1 MSVLITL
8 IITASILFLTYLS
21 LRVNSKRNYKNE
33 IVSFGVFGTFI
44 GILFGLFEF
53 NAMDIEHSLPF
64 LLDGL
69 KTAFITS
76 GVGMFCSIVIAI
88 LKPNSKVQAKVTLA
102 DISKNQ
108 QEMIKAL
115 KGATNDISSSANE
128 QIILSLEHVVKQFN
142 SQLNEQFG
150 QNFKELNCAVKEM
163 VTWQHSYKTQ
173 IFMHDES
180 IKTNFEQLQK
190 MSKIKAQQEKNIESV
205 ISHLSSTTQDIN
217 QSLKKSTDIVEENLQ
232 LLLRKANACI

>member
-21 LRVNSKRNYKNE
+21 MKVNSKRSYKNE
-33 IVSFGVFGTFI
+33 IVSLGVFGTFI

-53 NAMDIEHSLPF
+53 NAQDIERSLPF

-76 GVGMFCSIVIAI
+76 GVGMFCSLIIAI
-88 LKPNSKVQAKVTLA
+88 LKPNSQLQVTVTLA
-102 DISKNQ
+102 DISNNQ
-108 QEMIKAL
+108 LEMIKVLQRAN
-115 KGATNDISSSANE
+115 NDISSSASK

-142 SQLNEQFG
+142 CQLSEQFG
-150 QNFKELNCAVKEM
+150 QNFKELNNAVKEM
-163 VTWQHSYKTQ
+163 VTWQQSYKAQ

-180 IKTNFEQLQK
+180 IKTNFIQLQK

-205 ISHLSSTTQDIN
+205 ISHLSNTTQDIN

>member
-8 IITASILFLTYLS
+8 IITVLILLLTYLS
-21 LRVNSKRNYKNE
+21 MKVNSKRNYKNE
-33 IVSFGVFGTFI
+33 IVSLGVLGTFI

-53 NAMDIEHSLPF
+53 NTMDIEHSLPF

-88 LKPNSKVQAKVTLA
+88 SKPNNKVQVKVTLA

-108 QEMIKAL
+108 QEMTQVL
-115 KGATNDISSSANE
+115 RDFTNDISSSANE
-128 QIILSLEHVVKQFN
+128 QIIVSLEQVVKQFN
-142 SQLNEQFG
+142 CQLNEQFG
-150 QNFKELNCAVKEM
+150 QNFKELNSAVKLM
-163 VTWQHSYKTQ
+163 VTWQQSYKEQ
-173 IFMHDES
+173 IYMHDES
-180 IKTNFEQLQK
+180 IKTNFDQLQK
-190 MSKIKAQQEKNIESV
+190 LSKIKAQQEKNIESV
-205 ISHLSSTTQDIN
+205 ISHLSNTTQDIN